1 MISLFQSTRIPRG
14 GATFS
19 PASRAVGSI
28 FQSTHPTRGCDS
40 AVVFELPVA
49 SISIHA
55 PHEGVRRKGGC
66 VNGTILYF
74 NPRTPRGGA
83 TRSLF
88 PLHSFLNFNPRTPRG
103 GATDVS
109 EHHQPVIF
117 ISIHAP
123 HEGVRRAGNPTCRN
137 VSRFQS
143 MHPTRGCDL
152 DAKGV
157 DKTSKISI
165 HAPHE
170 GVRLFVGRS
179 VSAGISDIS
188 IHAPHEGVRRFPMT
202 NRDRLIISIH
212 APHEGVR
219 QANAWREQNAWQ
231 FQSTHP
237 TRGCDGRGRP

>member
-1 MISLFQSTRIPRG
+1 M
-14 GATFS
+14 
-19 PASRAVGSI
+19 V

-40 AVVFELPVA
+40 DGYYLSGVSPISIHAPHVGVRQGGVKNFHRGC
-49 SISIHA
+49 ISIHA
-55 PHEGVRRKGGC
+55 PHEGVR
-66 VNGTILYF
+66 L
-74 NPRTPRGGA
+74 RGK
-83 TRSLF
+83 
-88 PLHSFLNFNPRTPRG
+88 
-103 GATDVS
+103 
-109 EHHQPVIF
+109 
-117 ISIHAP
+117 
-123 HEGVRRAGNPTCRN
+123 VRHGDNN
-137 VSRFQS
+137 KFQS
-143 MHPTRGCDL
+143 THPTRGCDHFL
-152 DAKGV
+152 EYFVISFQFQSTHPTRGC
-157 DKTSKISI
+157 DKEDPEGHGRAEISI

-219 QANAWREQNAWQ
+219 QANAWREPNAWQ

>member
-1 MISLFQSTRIPRG
+1 MDNLQT
-14 GATFS
+14 
-19 PASRAVGSI
+19 
-28 FQSTHPTRGCDS
+28 FQSTHPTRGCDMD
-40 AVVFELPVA
+40 A
-49 SISIHA
+49 
-55 PHEGVRRKGGC
+55 
-66 VNGTILYF
+66 GTSRIANF
-74 NPRTPRGGA
+74 D
-83 TRSLF
+83 
-88 PLHSFLNFNPRTPRG
+88 FNPRTPRG

-143 MHPTRGCDL
+143 THPTRGCDL

-170 GVRLFVGRS
+170 GVRLR
-179 VSAGISDIS
+179 AGAADKMI
-188 IHAPHEGVRRFPMT
+188 
-202 NRDRLIISIH
+202 IISIH

-219 QANAWREQNAWQ
+219 QE
-231 FQSTHP
+231 
-237 TRGCDGRGRP
+237 GRG

>member
-143 MHPTRGCDL
+143 THPTRGCDL

-170 GVRLFVGRS
+170 GVRQ
-179 VSAGISDIS
+179 GIHSGPPVHSIS
-188 IHAPHEGVRRFPMT
+188 IHAPHEGVRPVHR
-202 NRDRLIISIH
+202 RL
-212 APHEGVR
+212 V
-219 QANAWREQNAWQ
+219 
-231 FQSTHP
+231 
-237 TRGCDGRGRP
+237 